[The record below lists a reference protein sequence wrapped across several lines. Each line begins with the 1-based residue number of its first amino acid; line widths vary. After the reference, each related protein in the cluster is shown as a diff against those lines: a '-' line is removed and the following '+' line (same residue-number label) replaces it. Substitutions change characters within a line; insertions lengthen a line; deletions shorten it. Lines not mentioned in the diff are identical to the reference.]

1 MSESEG
7 RNFAQVL
14 LAHAEQTPDR
24 VAIHLVQN
32 KLADLPITYSQLVH
46 NSSAYAQRLMEAGVR
61 AGDVV
66 VLILQHGESLLYAFW
81 GAVLHGAVPS
91 ILPWLTDKLSPE
103 KYRHDLVALIEI
115 TQPAAIVTYAEFAS
129 EVDQA
134 VAQASLM
141 PRVLTVTG
149 SNSTL
154 KSNAA
159 PPYFQTF
166 SGLQRHADDLALL
179 QHSSGSTGLQKG
191 VALSHQAVFNQLASY
206 AGAIQLSASDVIC
219 SWLPLYHDMGF
230 IAAFVMPVLMG
241 VPLVLMS
248 PFEWV
253 RAPARLLLL
262 ITQYGGTLCWL
273 PNFAFNFMAQKI
285 RERDLAGI
293 QLNSMRAFINC
304 SEPTYAASHALFA
317 QKFAP
322 YGLQA
327 GTLTT
332 CYAMAEN
339 VFAVAQSGFDQATR
353 VETRQGAALLSA
365 GKPLPNVRVQILD
378 EQRQT
383 VSDGQIGEI
392 AIQSNC
398 MLTGYFHRE
407 DLTTAT
413 LHEGWFLTGDLGYLS
428 EGELFV
434 TGRKKDLIIV
444 GGKNVYPQDL
454 ERLASDVPGV
464 HPGRVV
470 AFGVPNEASGT
481 EDVIVVAETDIAD
494 EDERYRVSD
503 AVRQSITQNS
513 DVAVRVVKLV
523 EPMWLLKTSSGKL
536 ARGANREKYLAETQ
550 AASTT

>member
-24 VAIHLVQN
+24 VAIQLVQN

-103 KYRHDLVALIEI
+103 KYRHDLMALIEI
-115 TQPAAIVTYAEFAS
+115 TRPTAIVTYAEFAS

-134 VAQASLM
+134 VAQASLK
-141 PRVLTVTG
+141 PHVLTVNG
-149 SNSTL
+149 SSPTPE
-154 KSNAA
+154 SNAA
-159 PPYFQTF
+159 PPNLQTF

-191 VALSHQAVFNQLASY
+191 VALSHRAVFNQLASY

-285 RERDLAGI
+285 RERDLAGV

-317 QKFAP
+317 RKFEP

-327 GTLTT
+327 GALTT

-365 GKPLPNVRVQILD
+365 GKPLPNVQVQILG
-378 EQRQT
+378 EQQHT
-383 VSDGQIGEI
+383 VPDGQIGEI

-494 EDERYRVSD
+494 ENEQYRVSD

-523 EPMWLLKTSSGKL
+523 EPMWLLKTSSGKI
-536 ARGANREKYLAETQ
+536 ARGANREKYLEAIRANEN
-550 AASTT
+550 